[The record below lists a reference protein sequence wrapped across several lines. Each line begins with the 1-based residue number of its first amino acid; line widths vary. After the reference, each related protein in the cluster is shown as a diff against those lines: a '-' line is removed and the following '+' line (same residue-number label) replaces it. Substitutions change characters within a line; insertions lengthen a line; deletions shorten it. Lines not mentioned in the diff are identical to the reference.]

1 MKEGVPR
8 PRGCLGLWMVGQEEF
23 YFVSNVHIHRPKQP
37 DRFTSFHGG
46 EGTRPNKA
54 KTPHVGVFNIPVPV
68 KQSNKKPTNEQ
79 LPRRRRYLDSLTIP
93 DSSVPGNYRK
103 KALSRIISS
112 RLLSPSSREKLP
124 SFINGMCLLQSYL
137 RFIC

>member
-1 MKEGVPR
+1 
-8 PRGCLGLWMVGQEEF
+8 MVGQEEF
-23 YFVSNVHIHRPKQP
+23 YFLSKVHIHRPKQQNVSLVSMEGRGLDRTKQTPP
-37 DRFTSFHGG
+37 D
-46 EGTRPNKA
+46 
-54 KTPHVGVFNIPVPV
+54 VGVFNIPVPV

-79 LPRRRRYLDSLTIP
+79 LPRRRRYLDSLTIL
-93 DSSVPGNYRK
+93 DSSVLGNYGK
-103 KALSRIISS
+103 KALSRLISS